1 MKKLFLLDAYALIFR
16 SYYAFINNP
25 RYNSKGVNTSA
36 IFGFTN
42 TLDEVLRKEAPTHIA
57 VVFDPPPP
65 TFRHKMFDQ
74 YKANRQSTPEDIRK
88 AVPYI
93 KKIIEGYNIPIIQ
106 VDGFEADDVIGTLAK
121 KFEKEGFTVYMM
133 TPDKDYSQL
142 VSDHIFVYKP
152 RTNGN
157 SADILGKPEVKR
169 DFLVDKPELV
179 ADILALW
186 GDASDNIP
194 GAPGIGE
201 KTAKKLVSEFGSVE
215 NIIANAQKLKGKQ
228 KDIILNNQEII
239 ALSKKLTS
247 IVLDVP
253 VEISEKELEKVNM
266 DRVKLQEVFNE
277 LEFKNLA
284 NRILNSGMAA
294 RASVIQGSLFPEE
307 TPQELTVSVPS
318 SLKTIKDIEHS
329 YFLVN
334 EKAEREK
341 LIGLLQGQKEFCFD
355 TETTGLDP
363 HSAELV
369 GISFCFQTHQAWYL
383 PVPENREEALNLL
396 KEFKVLFENEKIRKV
411 GQNIKF
417 DILMLKDYGI
427 EVKGEIF
434 DTMIAHYLIQPE
446 LRHNMNYLSEI
457 YLHYDPVHIES
468 LIGKAGK
475 DQKSMR
481 QVPVETIKEYCGED
495 SDVTYQLKEIL
506 EKELKEKAFIGLAEK
521 VEFPLIYTLAQMEW
535 NGMKLDVPS
544 LSNYGVALEKEVAEI
559 EKEIYQ
565 LAGEE
570 FNISSPKQLGEIL
583 FEKLAIVTDAKKT
596 KTKQYSTGEEV
607 IQKLKDKHPIV
618 EKVLQYRGLKKLIS
632 TYVDA
637 LPKLV
642 NPKTKRIHTSF
653 NQAITATGRLSS
665 TNPNL
670 QNIPI
675 RDEEGK
681 EIRKAF
687 IASDDSHVLLSADY
701 SQIELRMMA
710 HICSDEHL
718 IDAFRKNVD
727 VHTLTASKIFNVPL
741 ESVSA
746 DMRRKAKTANFGII
760 YGISAFGLSERL
772 NIPRAEAKALI
783 EGYFENFPEVKKYMN
798 QVIDSAR
805 DKGYVETI
813 LGRKRFLKD
822 IHSGNAVVRGVA
834 ERNAINAPVQGSAA
848 DIIKIAMVNIQ
859 KKLNERRLQSLLILQ
874 VHDELVLDVFK
885 PELEE
890 VRELVKTEMETA
902 MKLKVPLLVEIG
914 VGQNWLEAH

>member
-93 KKIIEGYNIPIIQ
+93 KRIIDGYNIPIIQ

-169 DFLVDKPELV
+169 DFLVDQPELV

-228 KDIILNNQEII
+228 KDIILNNQEVI

-266 DRVKLQEVFNE
+266 DRVKLQEIFDE

-284 NRILNSGMAA
+284 NRILNSGIAA
-294 RASVIQGSLFPEE
+294 KASVIQGSLFPEE
-307 TPQELTVSVPS
+307 TPQELTVSVAS

-341 LIGLLQGQKEFCFD
+341 LIGLLKGQKEFCFD

-369 GISFCFQTHQAWYL
+369 GISFCFQALQAWYL

-396 KEFKVLFENEKIRKV
+396 KEFKGLFENEKIRKV

-481 QVPVETIKEYCGED
+481 QVPVETIKEYCCED

-506 EKELKEKAFIGLAEK
+506 EKELKEKAFIELAEK

-535 NGMKLDVPS
+535 NGMKLDVPT
-544 LSNYGVALEKEVAEI
+544 LS
-559 EKEIYQ
+559 
-565 LAGEE
+565 
-570 FNISSPKQLGEIL
+570 
-583 FEKLAIVTDAKKT
+583 
-596 KTKQYSTGEEV
+596 
-607 IQKLKDKHPIV
+607 
-618 EKVLQYRGLKKLIS
+618 
-632 TYVDA
+632 
-637 LPKLV
+637 
-642 NPKTKRIHTSF
+642 
-653 NQAITATGRLSS
+653 
-665 TNPNL
+665 
-670 QNIPI
+670 
-675 RDEEGK
+675 
-681 EIRKAF
+681 
-687 IASDDSHVLLSADY
+687 
-701 SQIELRMMA
+701 
-710 HICSDEHL
+710 
-718 IDAFRKNVD
+718 
-727 VHTLTASKIFNVPL
+727 
-741 ESVSA
+741 
-746 DMRRKAKTANFGII
+746 
-760 YGISAFGLSERL
+760 
-772 NIPRAEAKALI
+772 
-783 EGYFENFPEVKKYMN
+783 
-798 QVIDSAR
+798 
-805 DKGYVETI
+805 
-813 LGRKRFLKD
+813 
-822 IHSGNAVVRGVA
+822 
-834 ERNAINAPVQGSAA
+834 
-848 DIIKIAMVNIQ
+848 
-859 KKLNERRLQSLLILQ
+859 
-874 VHDELVLDVFK
+874 
-885 PELEE
+885 
-890 VRELVKTEMETA
+890 
-902 MKLKVPLLVEIG
+902 
-914 VGQNWLEAH
+914 

>member
-74 YKANRQSTPEDIRK
+74 YKANRQATPEDIRK

-93 KKIIEGYNIPIIQ
+93 KRIIDGYNIPIIQ

-169 DFLVDKPELV
+169 DFLVDQPELV

-215 NIIANAQKLKGKQ
+215 NIIANVQKLKGKQ
-228 KDIILNNQEII
+228 KDIILNNQEVI

-266 DRVKLQEVFNE
+266 DRVKLQEIFDE

-294 RASVIQGSLFPEE
+294 KASVIQGSLFPEE
-307 TPQELTVSVPS
+307 TPQELTASVAS

-329 YFLVN
+329 YSLVN

-369 GISFCFQTHQAWYL
+369 GISFCFQAHQAWYL
-383 PVPENREEALNLL
+383 PVPGNREAALNLL
-396 KEFKVLFENEKIRKV
+396 KEFKALFEDEKIRKV

-417 DILMLKDYGI
+417 DILMLKGYGI

-475 DQKSMR
+475 DQISMR
-481 QVPVETIKEYCGED
+481 LVPVETIKEYCCED
-495 SDVTYQLKEIL
+495 SDVTIQLKEIL
-506 EKELKEKAFIGLAEK
+506 EKELNEKGFIELAEK
-521 VEFPLIYTLAQMEW
+521 VEFPLINTLAQMEW
-535 NGMKLDVPS
+535 NGMKLDVTS

-559 EKEIYQ
+559 ERDIYQ

-687 IASDDSHVLLSADY
+687 IASDDQHVLLSADY
-701 SQIELRMMA
+701 SQIELRVMA

-718 IDAFRKNVD
+718 IEAFRKNED
-727 VHTLTASKIFNVPL
+727 VHTLTASKIFNVPI

-798 QVIDSAR
+798 RVIDSAR

-822 IHSGNAVVRGVA
+822 IHSANAVVRGVA

-874 VHDELVLDVFK
+874 VHDELVLDIFK

-890 VRELVKTEMETA
+890 VRELVKTEMESA
-902 MKLKVPLLVEIG
+902 VELKVPLLVEIG
-914 VGQNWLEAH
+914 AGQNWLEAH

>member
-169 DFLVDKPELV
+169 DFLVDQPELV

-247 IVLDVP
+247 ILLDVP

-369 GISFCFQTHQAWYL
+369 GISFCFQAHQAWYL

-396 KEFKVLFENEKIRKV
+396 KEFKALFENEKIRKV

-701 SQIELRMMA
+701 SQIELRVMA

-718 IDAFRKNVD
+718 IDAFKKNVD

-902 MKLKVPLLVEIG
+902 VKLKVPLLVEIG
-914 VGQNWLEAH
+914 VGQNWLKAH